1 MKSKTEE
8 GLIVDE
14 TLDAYDTQ
22 TTTEKK
28 QKTLHTQ
35 LQIVVKELELIV
47 EVAEIQLT
55 REPIDCFCIIITD
68 KILELISTKT

>member
-1 MKSKTEE
+1 MKNKTEE

-28 QKTLHTQ
+28 TKN
-35 LQIVVKELELIV
+35 
-47 EVAEIQLT
+47 
-55 REPIDCFCIIITD
+55 
-68 KILELISTKT
+68 STHIAPNSC

>member
-22 TTTEKK
+22 TTTVENNKK
-28 QKTLHTQ
+28 LYTCSSK
-35 LQIVVKELELIV
+35 
-47 EVAEIQLT
+47 
-55 REPIDCFCIIITD
+55 
-68 KILELISTKT
+68 